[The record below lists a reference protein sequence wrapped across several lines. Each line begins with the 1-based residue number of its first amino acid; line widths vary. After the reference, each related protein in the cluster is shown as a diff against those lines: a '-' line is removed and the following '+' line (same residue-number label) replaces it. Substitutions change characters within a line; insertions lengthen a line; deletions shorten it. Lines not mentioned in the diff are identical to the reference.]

1 MYIAGMPDGRLEKI
15 IARAAD
21 SLGDV
26 SAVGISSFLTAMGP
40 EAAYIGAAAGP
51 IVAGVAHDLA
61 NRIMSRKEEHRL
73 GAVMIFAM
81 ESMKQIQ
88 DSGGQIRNDGF
99 WSSSNG
105 FSSPGEEVVEAVL
118 IAAQREPQERKL
130 EYLGCLLAH
139 IAYDD
144 QISVE
149 TAVWMINTA
158 ERLTWTQYC
167 LISMIGR
174 KAQFDLGG
182 IEVGQGIGSW
192 KGWAVHEELKA
203 MGPFGLSIMGAPAKK
218 TPRMGLGLFN
228 MDLADFELGNG
239 GRLLYEFLGVGD
251 IAADE
256 IQGLIAALQEEP
268 KEDSGEQASGE

>member
-1 MYIAGMPDGRLEKI
+1 MPNGRLEKI
-15 IARAAD
+15 VARAAD

-26 SAVGISSFLTAMGP
+26 SAVGIGFLLSGVGP

-51 IVAGVAHDLA
+51 VVAGVAHDLA

-81 ESMKQIQ
+81 ESMKQMQ
-88 DSGGQIRNDGF
+88 DSGGQVRSDGF

-105 FSSPGEEVVEAVL
+105 LSSPGEEVVEAVL

-130 EYLGCLLAH
+130 EYLGCLLAQ
-139 IAYDD
+139 IAYHDE
-144 QISVE
+144 ISVE
-149 TAVWMINTA
+149 TAMWMINTA
-158 ERLTWTQYC
+158 EGLTWTQYC

-174 KAQFDLGG
+174 KEQFDLDG

-239 GRLLYEFLGVGD
+239 GRLLYDFLGVGD
-251 IAADE
+251 IATDE
-256 IQGLIAALQEEP
+256 IQRLITALQEVP
-268 KEDSGEQASGE
+268 KEDMGEQTSAK